1 MANTTHVRRTSPP
14 VPRSTVDER
23 LRGVLTEALKTTEK
37 PQKYGVCSAVGSW
50 TLTLDMATDSKWERL
65 QLAALRLRE
74 IQDEA
79 NAIYRRFPEL
89 DRRPKSVRTRAARTI
104 EQTIEQRN
112 ASAIALAK
120 LH

>member
-1 MANTTHVRRTSPP
+1 
-14 VPRSTVDER
+14 
-23 LRGVLTEALKTTEK
+23 
-37 PQKYGVCSAVGSW
+37 
-50 TLTLDMATDSKWERL
+50 MATDSRAGRL

-89 DRRPKSVRTRAARTI
+89 DRRPKSSRTRTPRAVG
-104 EQTIEQRN
+104 QRSTN
-112 ASAIALAK
+112 VLAWPVK